1 VTIAVYILLLIFLV
15 DPQLQNSLLINLVY
29 REKHKKLK
37 SCSTHG
43 CSTQGVLV
51 VTNFRMLCFYYFLN
65 MLPGG
70 YYYAN
75 LGGCVRDIPN
85 VQINQH
91 GTVKLLGMLFNLHEY
106 TIE

>member
-1 VTIAVYILLLIFLV
+1 
-15 DPQLQNSLLINLVY
+15 
-29 REKHKKLK
+29 
-37 SCSTHG
+37 
-43 CSTQGVLV
+43 
-51 VTNFRMLCFYYFLN
+51 

>member
-1 VTIAVYILLLIFLV
+1 M
-15 DPQLQNSLLINLVY
+15 LQ
-29 REKHKKLK
+29 
-37 SCSTHG
+37 
-43 CSTQGVLV
+43 
-51 VTNFRMLCFYYFLN
+51 
-65 MLPGG
+65 GG

-75 LGGCVRDIPN
+75 LGVCVRDIPN